1 MPPTGAPIGGN
12 FRSHI
17 VSANSLAPPTPVA
30 FRSVING
37 GGGGGVGGGGGG
49 GGNNVVATDNGGL
62 LSGNVDGVMNNVNSF
77 DGVDTKPVIQA
88 AALAGYSG
96 MSGESGKINKTTS

>member
-1 MPPTGAPIGGN
+1 MPPNGAAFPGN

-17 VSANSLAPPTPVA
+17 AGVSPLMTSASN
-30 FRSVING
+30 FRTVING
-37 GGGGGVGGGGGG
+37 VNN
-49 GGNNVVATDNGGL
+49 GNNAGGACMNGGENSGAL
-62 LSGNVDGVMNNVNSF
+62 LSNSDGAMNSLNSF

-96 MSGESGKINKTTS
+96 MSGESGKNIYKMGIKEI